1 MNILLHNRRRY
12 TQEQPLPS
20 GGGVWADFDLSKLGS
35 HTAAVQLVDPTSYNL
50 ANEPLTGTGCDLHTI
65 PDDSLL
71 IAAASQFHVYA
82 WGFAAGHEFDLMQV
96 NSLYTTRTQNFQF
109 YSACFSGDGMSL
121 FSGNGTVVNRRRLA
135 VAYNLGTAS
144 NNETIVNGAVAGIAD
159 IIDFMFFSGDGKKLF
174 YKSSSSSRLYC
185 LSLKSP
191 WYNESTDFEKLE
203 RVLLSEFDAR
213 VNETIGESPTTT
225 ITWNGFTFSP
235 DGKVLVATT
244 NRIAV
249 KFVLSTPWELKTM
262 TFHSAKELYDD
273 VRDGANIN
281 VTLCGVAINAAGTKM
296 IVHNR
301 AGGTRA
307 NAKFYGYDL
316 VA

>member
-1 MNILLHNRRRY
+1 MNILLHNRRKY

-35 HTAAVQLVDPTSYNL
+35 HTASAQPVDPTSYNA
-50 ANEPLTGTGCDLHTI
+50 ANQPLMIYDLHTM

-71 IAAASQFHVYA
+71 IAANSQGHVYV

-96 NSLYTTRTQNFQF
+96 NSLYTTRTQNFTF

-121 FSGNGTVVNRRRLA
+121 FSGYGGDVARRRLA
-135 VAYNLGTAS
+135 VAYNLGTVGNS
-144 NNETIVNGAVAGIAD
+144 ETVVSGSSAGIAETLHY
-159 IIDFMFFSGDGKKLF
+159 IFFSGDGKKLF
-174 YKSSSSSRLYC
+174 YKSFSSSRFYC
-185 LSLKSP
+185 LSLESP
-191 WYNESTDFEKLE
+191 WAAESTRFEKLE
-203 RVLLSEFDAR
+203 RVLLSDFNAQA
-213 VNETIGESPTTT
+213 SPGSSTV
-225 ITWNGFTFSP
+225 TWNGFTFSP

-244 NRIAV
+244 NRNVV
-249 KFVLSTPWELKTM
+249 KFVLSTPWELNTM
-262 TFHSAKELYDD
+262 AFHSAKELYDD
-273 VRDGANIN
+273 VRDGTNIG
-281 VTLCGVAINAAGTKM
+281 VTLGGVAINAAGTKM

-301 AGGTRA
+301 ADGTRA